1 MFFTAL
7 DAQTLIT
14 GFGTLKVVLLFSSEH
29 GGLRGGGSPPATT
42 FPYDNQKAKRPS
54 GARGG
59 AGGRGPPATINH
71 YYNIIFTTI
80 FYNNILQLFSYNLN
94 KVLNS
99 LTNIIIIN
107 IIINSEFVQTLL
119 LSNQI
124 RCWEGGMGGGYPLPN
139 HLIWLDNKYNIY
151 PLIYIHSYN
160 IMAWGRGP
168 HTSTASTTEIGSS
181 SA

>member
-1 MFFTAL
+1 MRGVRAPPRYHHPL
-7 DAQTLIT
+7 LLPT
-14 GFGTLKVVLLFSSEH
+14 GRSARAAH
-29 GGLRGGGSPPATT
+29 G
-42 FPYDNQKAKRPS
+42 
-54 GARGG
+54 GG
-59 AGGRGPPATINH
+59 AGGREPPRYHQQLLQH
-71 YYNIIFTTI
+71 YFYNNIFPTI

-139 HLIWLDNKYNIY
+139 HLIWLDNK
-151 PLIYIHSYN
+151 LINIHSL
-160 IMAWGRGP
+160 I
-168 HTSTASTTEIGSS
+168 STH
-181 SA
+181 